1 MQQSTYS
8 NFDTAFEFITY
19 TDKNVFITGK
29 AGTGKTTFL
38 HRLKNDCPKQMA
50 VIAPTGVAAINAGG
64 STIHSF
70 FLLPLTP
77 FIPTPEGRKDLVG
90 KVKLNRDRLR
100 RLQELELLVIDE
112 VSMVRADI
120 LDAIDTLLR
129 HARHRNGE
137 PFGGVQMVFIGD
149 MFQLSPVAKR
159 DEQMLLKD
167 YYSSLY
173 FFDSKVLE
181 NNQPVYLEFTKVYR
195 QNDNTFIEILNEI
208 RMGKVSSKA
217 QEILASRYQPDFE
230 CPEDNF
236 HIILTTHNYKADEIN
251 TREMEKIENETF
263 YFDAKVEGDFP
274 ENIFPADKTLEL
286 KEGARVM
293 FIKNDAEHQYFNG
306 KTGIISHLEENKV
319 VVKCDNEEIEVS
331 PQIWHNTSY
340 KVNKETTEIVEEI
353 LGTFTQYPFRLAWA
367 ITIHKSQGLT
377 FERVIIDPEDAFAA
391 GQAYVALS
399 RCRTLEGIVFK
410 STLQKNAL
418 RNEQKILSFTENGN
432 RSLDTLPEKL
442 QTSKQSYLISLWR
455 NLFNFNSA
463 KDAASQLYN
472 DILKDEPIFVIS
484 SVAYAKTLMDKMVE
498 VSEIGNKFGVQLT
511 NMYENNAE
519 PDKIVTRLR
528 EATAYFVPQI
538 TPLLQMI
545 SESPITTDNK
555 SVAENIDK
563 NLNFIYTILFQKRF
577 WMSELDGTLEVDK
590 FFSLRKS
597 FSLQLPKVTAYAPN
611 KENFSAKNTE
621 NADLFK
627 QLLRWR
633 ARIANQED
641 IPHFRILHNKVMH
654 GLVEKLPRTKKQL
667 KEIKGIGKATIENYG
682 DEILEIIHTYLE
694 ENNLENAIP
703 LEETLPKKKRNKGDS
718 AKVSYELYR
727 TGKSIEEIADERELS
742 PSTIATHLGTYVLN
756 GKIEISDVI
765 AFDKLNIAEQRMAE
779 KSEETSTYQ
788 AISDVLSSAEII
800 LYMAYRNRLNK
811 Q

>member
-38 HRLKNDCPKQMA
+38 HRLKRECPKQMA
-50 VIAPTGVAAINAGG
+50 VIAPTGVAAINACG

-70 FLLPLTP
+70 FLLPFSP

-90 KVKLNRDRLR
+90 KVKLNSERLR
-100 RLQELELLVIDE
+100 RMQELELLVIDE

-120 LDAIDTLLR
+120 IDCIDTLLR
-129 HARHRNGE
+129 HARHRSRE
-137 PFGGVQMVFIGD
+137 PFGGVQMIFIGD

-159 DEQMLLKD
+159 AEQEILSE
-167 YYSSLY
+167 YYQSLY

-181 NNQPVYLEFTKVYR
+181 NNPPVYLEFTKVYR
-195 QNDNTFIEILNEI
+195 QNDDTFIEILNEI
-208 RMGKVSSKA
+208 RMGKASAKA

-230 CPEDNF
+230 CAEDNF

-251 TREMEKIENETF
+251 TREMEKIENESF

-274 ENIFPADKTLEL
+274 ENSFPADKTLEL

-293 FIKNDAEHQYFNG
+293 FIKNDAEHRYFNG
-306 KTGIISHLEENKV
+306 KTGIISHLDENRI
-319 VVKCDNEEIEVS
+319 VVKCGDEDIEVS
-331 PQIWHNTSY
+331 PQVWHNTNF

-377 FERVIIDPEDAFAA
+377 FDRVIIDPEDAFAA

-399 RCRTLEGIVFK
+399 RCCTLEGIVFK
-410 STLQKNAL
+410 SILQNNAL
-418 RNEQKILSFTENGN
+418 RNEQKILHFTENGY

-442 QTSKQSYLISLWR
+442 QTSKQSYLISLWK
-455 NLFNFNSA
+455 NLFNFDSA
-463 KDAASQLYN
+463 KAAASQLYN
-472 DILKDEPIFVIS
+472 DILKDEPIFVDS
-484 SVAYAKTLMDKMVE
+484 SVVYAKTAVDRI
-498 VSEIGNKFGVQLT
+498 SEISEVGNKFGMQLT

-519 PDKIVTRLR
+519 QDKIATRLR
-528 EATAYFVPQI
+528 EATAYFVAQI
-538 TPLLQMI
+538 TPFLQFL
-545 SESPITTDNK
+545 SESPVATDNK
-555 SVAENIDK
+555 AIAEGIDK
-563 NLNFIYTILFQKRF
+563 NWNFIYTILFQKRF
-577 WMSELDGTLEVDK
+577 WMSELDGSLEVDK
-590 FFSLRKS
+590 FFNLRKS

-611 KENFSAKNTE
+611 KENFSEKNTE

-633 ARIANQED
+633 TRVANQED
-641 IPHFRILHNKVMH
+641 VPHFRILHNKVMH
-654 GLVEKLPRTKKQL
+654 GLVEKLPRTKTHL
-667 KEIKGIGKATIENYG
+667 KAIKGIGKATIENYG
-682 DEILEIIHTYLE
+682 DEILEIIHAYLA
-694 ENNLENAIP
+694 ENGQLNSTHI
-703 LEETLPKKKRNKGDS
+703 EETPPKKKKNKGDS
-718 AKVSYELYR
+718 ARMSYELYR
-727 TGKSIEEIADERELS
+727 KGKFIDEIADERELS
-742 PSTIATHLGTYVLN
+742 PSTIATHLGAYVLN

-765 AFDKLNIAEQRMAE
+765 PFDKLDIAELRMAE

-788 AISDVLSSAEII
+788 AISEVLSSTEII
-800 LYMAYRNRLNK
+800 LYMAYRNKLN